1 MVNSD
6 SVEESREEDITQKLV
21 NRNMWVYSK
30 AWWCQWF
37 AVVVGMT
44 VVVLMLYEAG
54 VEAVQADEGVVVVR
68 AGLTVV
74 AGTDSSQ

>member
-1 MVNSD
+1 
-6 SVEESREEDITQKLV
+6 
-21 NRNMWVYSK
+21 
-30 AWWCQWF
+30 
-37 AVVVGMT
+37 MT